1 MSAVRRGFVDSPL
14 HGGKCPRWLFQRMQ
28 RLGGLI
34 VETTVEFFGAEEFLR
49 RISDPVFFQSL
60 GCLLGFDWH
69 SSGITT
75 TLCGALK
82 EGIKGRERELGI
94 FICGG
99 KGATSRKTP
108 QEIQTYGELCSFSF
122 ADRLVYL
129 SKMAAKIDSAA
140 LQDGYQLYHHVFF
153 FTSSGNWAVV
163 QQGMNETLRL
173 ARRYHWLGEMVRDLV
188 CEPHRGVCAQRREKR
203 ALNLVARESESCREG
218 MVQLVDQSAESLIGE
233 MQQVLHLALPS
244 RHHIQE
250 GDFDLSRISK
260 ILYSLCA
267 ERPANFERLLAT
279 PGVGPKTLRAL
290 ALTSEVVLGA
300 PPSFRDPVSFSF
312 AHGGKD
318 GIPYPVDRKV
328 YQESISFLEE
338 LLRKVKTDPQERN
351 KMYRQLKLLSG
362 W

>member
-1 MSAVRRGFVDSPL
+1 MSAIRRGFVDSPL

-34 VETTVEFFGAEEFLR
+34 IEAIVEFFGAEEFLR
-49 RISDPVFFQSL
+49 RISDPLFFQSL

-69 SSGITT
+69 SSGVTT

-82 EGIKGRERELGI
+82 EGIRGREQELGI

-108 QEIQTYGELCSFSF
+108 QEIQAYGERCSFSF
-122 ADRLVYL
+122 ADQLVYL
-129 SKMAAKIDSAA
+129 SKMTAKIDSAA

-153 FTSSGNWAVV
+153 FTSSGSWAVV
-163 QQGMNETLRL
+163 QQGMNEALRL
-173 ARRYHWLGEMVRDLV
+173 ARRYHWLSETVKDLV
-188 CEPHRGVCAQRREKR
+188 CEPHRGICAQRRESR
-203 ALNLVARESESCREG
+203 VLNLVARESENCRKG
-218 MVQLVDQSAESLIGE
+218 MVQLIEQNGKALIGE
-233 MQQVLHLALPS
+233 VHKVLHFALPS
-244 RHHIQE
+244 RHHIEE

-260 ILYSLCA
+260 TLYNLCA
-267 ERPANFERLLAT
+267 EKPADFEGLLAT

-300 PPSFRDPVSFSF
+300 PPSFKDPVSFSF

-318 GIPYPVDRKV
+318 GIPYPVDRKT
-328 YQESISFLEE
+328 YQESITFLEE
-338 LLRKVKTDPQERN
+338 LLRRVRTTPQEKN
-351 KMYRQLKLLSG
+351 KMYKQLKLLSG